1 MCISLQSHFDLC
13 YNGIK
18 PKKRKNH
25 MEQKKHFGRLFMC
38 TCCGVYLAVMLL
50 LLYSKGVPA
59 HAYRLQNA
67 RLNGYLPT
75 VLRYTNLHPL
85 KSIRPFLRKAAQL
98 SLYDKIMN
106 QVTGN
111 VLIFIP
117 AGIFLPYYRAK
128 QRHLKPFCFTVLLII
143 LFVELSQV
151 LSFLGS
157 FDVDDIL
164 LNLLGCLIG
173 WLIFKITYGF
183 LHLLHFV

>member
-1 MCISLQSHFDLC
+1 
-13 YNGIK
+13 
-18 PKKRKNH
+18 
-25 MEQKKHFGRLFMC
+25 MEQKKHFGRIFMG
-38 TCCGVYLAVMLL
+38 TCCVVYLAVMLL

-75 VLRYTNLHPL
+75 VLRYTNLRPL
-85 KSIRPFLRKAAQL
+85 KTIRPFLRTAAQL
-98 SLYDKIMN
+98 PLWDQIMN

-128 QRHLKPFCFTVLLII
+128 QRHLKPFCFTALLII

-164 LNLLGCLIG
+164 LNLLGCLTG
-173 WLIFKITYGF
+173 WLIFKIIYGF